1 MVQNMVQIVITFWF
15 VLIIIYKN
23 ARSCL
28 FDLRMDN
35 LFKMSYNMI
44 KESVLSKW
52 ANT

>member
-1 MVQNMVQIVITFWF
+1 MVQTVITFWF

-23 ARSCL
+23 IWSCL
-28 FDLRMDN
+28 FILRMDN
-35 LFKMSYNMI
+35 LFEMSYNMI